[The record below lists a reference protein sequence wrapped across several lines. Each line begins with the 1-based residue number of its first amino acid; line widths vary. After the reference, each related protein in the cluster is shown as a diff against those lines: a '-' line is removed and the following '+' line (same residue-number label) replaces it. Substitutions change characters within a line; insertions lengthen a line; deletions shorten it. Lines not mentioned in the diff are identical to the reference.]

1 MKQPTLSTKMK
12 SISNNKKSDKMLET
26 LNRVLASDQSLKK
39 TKKSQYPTILVFYYR
54 KDKNINS
61 NQMEYD
67 QSRENSI
74 DPIKE
79 EEDKD
84 LDSCEGSSQKGSSQK
99 DEDLDSCE
107 GPSQKDKDLDSCE
120 GYSQKD
126 EDLHSWV
133 GSSRKDEDLNSC
145 EGSSQ
150 KDEDLDSWEGSSQKD
165 EDLDS
170 CQGSSQEGRQD

>member
-1 MKQPTLSTKMK
+1 MKQPTSSTKMK

-84 LDSCEGSSQKGSSQK
+84 LDSCEGSSQKG
-99 DEDLDSCE
+99 EDLD
-107 GPSQKDKDLDSCE
+107 
-120 GYSQKD
+120 
-126 EDLHSWV
+126 
-133 GSSRKDEDLNSC
+133 SC